1 MSGAEPQVG
10 DRLGRYVLVEILG
23 RGGMGT
29 VFRARDEALER
40 DVAVKVI
47 HPQLAVEGEFRERF
61 RREAVLL
68 SAMDSPHVVAVH
80 DHGEQDG
87 APYLVT
93 QLVRGGDLLALVRA
107 QGALAPAR
115 AVDLVGQVLDGLSD
129 AHAAGV
135 VHRDVKPS
143 NVLLREDGQVAY
155 LCDFGIATSPGSE
168 ITRTGALVGST
179 AYMAPE
185 RHDGETA
192 ASAGVSS
199 DVYAAGCLLWQL
211 LTGSQPYVG
220 TEGEIAM
227 GHLRGPIPQLPG
239 GTPFVDGL
247 NAVLRRAMAKDPAQR
262 YPSAKAMARE
272 LAALEP
278 LVPGGLVLPD
288 VTAIRQPVIAAPEP
302 PPAPRSPWRRVLV
315 TAVVVALVA
324 TGVYVGS
331 RLGGVPVGPSVLA
344 SDPGDAPSSSAPSE
358 PSGPSAAASDPSA
371 ADSASPASSSAPGA
385 GAAGGGS
392 SSAGGVVGGGAA
404 VPPGVADGG
413 DPVLGSAPA
422 GSSGGRGSGASGGS
436 AGTGTGR
443 TSTGT
448 RPTTSSRPSR
458 APSPAPT
465 RAAPAPAPTPKYR
478 CWNGTRAVKLSSC
491 PLPTGRAGA
500 EWVFPG
506 FAKVSG
512 CARAARPSSAFVEG
526 WTCKTKNPNGTY
538 RYLSVTRWTSPSP
551 ACDHFWSSY
560 DRGTRFRGDWT
571 LGGKVAGRRM
581 NGTQNKGKIVHSS
594 RVYIGNGTNAWAV
607 AAWGTSEAQR
617 DSMLGK
623 VSFRKPGDFRG
634 VPL

>member
-10 DRLGRYVLVEILG
+10 DRLGRYKLVEVLG

-143 NVLLREDGQVAY
+143 NVLLREDGRVAY

-302 PPAPRSPWRRVLV
+302 ASAARSPWRRVLV
-315 TAVVVALVA
+315 TAAVVALVA
-324 TGVYVGS
+324 SGVYVGS

-344 SDPGDAPSSSAPSE
+344 SDSGDASASPTSESPAPSSSSSAA
-358 PSGPSAAASDPSA
+358 GPSSAASSA
-371 ADSASPASSSAPGA
+371 APGREVSG
-385 GAAGGGS
+385 GAGGS
-392 SSAGGVVGGGAA
+392 SSTVEGGDA

-413 DPVLGSAPA
+413 DPAPAPAPA
-422 GSSGGRGSGASGGS
+422 GSAGDGA
-436 AGTGTGR
+436 AGTGR

-448 RPTTSSRPSR
+448 RPSASSRPTR
-458 APSPAPT
+458 AASPAPT

-512 CARAARPSSAFVEG
+512 CTRATRASSAFVEG
-526 WTCKTKNPNGTY
+526 WTCRTKNPNGTY
-538 RYLSVTRWTSPSP
+538 RYLSVSRWTSPSP

-560 DRGTRFRGDWT
+560 DKGTRFRGDWT

-607 AAWGTSEAQR
+607 SAWGTSDAQR
-617 DSMLGK
+617 DAMLGK
-623 VSFRKPGDFRG
+623 VGFRKPADFRG